1 VELAAK
7 AMNYTQINSPML
19 RVLRDLVSEPQ
30 IALSSPNSA
39 FPPHSVIVDSC
50 ITAANQPQMNVLTLI
65 DELASSI
72 KMVSLTLDQTE
83 LHVLDRGNII

>member
-1 VELAAK
+1 LLKVG
-7 AMNYTQINSPML
+7 
-19 RVLRDLVSEPQ
+19 
-30 IALSSPNSA
+30 
-39 FPPHSVIVDSC
+39 

>member
-1 VELAAK
+1 L
-7 AMNYTQINSPML
+7 T
-19 RVLRDLVSEPQ
+19 
-30 IALSSPNSA
+30 
-39 FPPHSVIVDSC
+39 VD

-83 LHVLDRGNII
+83 VLDRGNII